1 MNEFLQSLRSN
12 SKDKRFNKSPRR
24 NYDGNQQNQSYN
36 QRGNQRNKNYGND
49 SAAIS
54 QENVEMIRNSLED
67 VVVNQ
72 GYLIELEERKVV
84 AEERK
89 AGAMEKIALAITKFG
104 NLTGSTVLDSLNDVT
119 EELNS
124 DSFQTEVSS
133 EDFSSSSE
141 KDDVMKIITDMRE
154 TGATYDQ
161 IAMHLTEKNLPTF
174 SGRGSWHAQTIH
186 RLYQKS

>member
-12 SKDKRFNKSPRR
+12 SKEKRFNRSPRR
-24 NYDGNQQNQSYN
+24 NYEGNQSQSYN
-36 QRGNQRNKNYGND
+36 QRGNQRHKNYGNET
-49 SAAIS
+49 AALS
-54 QENVEMIRNSLED
+54 HENLEMIRSSLED
-67 VVVNQ
+67 IVVNQ
-72 GYLIELEERKVV
+72 GYLIELEERKTV

-89 AGAMEKIALAITKFG
+89 AGAMEKIALAVTKFG
-104 NLTGSTVLDSLNDVT
+104 NLTGSSMLDSLNEVT
-119 EELNS
+119 EEFAS
-124 DSFQTEVSS
+124 DDLQTEMGND
-133 EDFSSSSE
+133 DFKGVNE

-154 TGATYDQ
+154 SGATYDQ